1 MNAINTFMEN
11 HRLLI
16 STLSPI
22 HVGCGED
29 YEPTNY
35 VIDNGLLY
43 GFDTAAL
50 AGVLDSKQRDDLL
63 KRVQG
68 PDALL
73 KVQSF
78 IYNLREIIPAIA
90 THTVL
95 TCPQLAAKYKD
106 RIGQQAQKQGDDRV
120 INQLA
125 IPRTSYNRYT
135 QQPIL
140 PGTGLKGAIRTAI
153 LNALQQGRKEDRGIR
168 SFRDLEKEKLAG
180 SFETDPLRLVKVGD
194 AQFVPHN
201 GNLDNRVL
209 FDTNLK
215 KTLRSDGKESQA
227 LSVMREVVSGM
238 NSHCFEGE
246 ITLQHISPRIK
257 EQHDRKVPKI
267 DLAFADITKAVNR
280 FYGKLLQN
288 ELQIMKNL
296 DCAEPAW
303 VRTVEN
309 LLIELEPEFEK
320 NTLMLLRLGR
330 HSGAEGV
337 TVEGVR
343 KIKILQGKG
352 ITPKTLDHATTIWLS
367 GDTEKKKKDLTP
379 FGWLLLEIDSQ
390 PDSPV
395 SQKITSTLRQYN
407 AGAYAQEK
415 KLKEAMFAAKLKQQQ
430 AMAERAAQLA
440 EQARKL
446 AEAEQ
451 QQKAEAERLSSLSPE
466 QQQIEWLR
474 RDFDELVAKKWKL
487 DLNHKLIGE
496 LNRAIEGAGG
506 WPANIKALLLEL
518 AESMYRTANID
529 VRKNDKVKKRLAI
542 LRQSA

>member
-1 MNAINTFMEN
+1 MNSINTFMEH

-106 RIGQQAQKQGDDRV
+106 RIGQQAQRQGDDRV
-120 INQLA
+120 IAQLA
-125 IPRTSYNRYT
+125 IPRTSYNPYT
-135 QQPIL
+135 QQPVL

-153 LNALQQGRKEDRGIR
+153 LNALQQERKEDRETR
-168 SFRDLEKEKLAG
+168 AFRDFEKEKLAG
-180 SFETDPLRLVKVGD
+180 SFETDPMRLVKVGD
-194 AQFVPHN
+194 AQFVSHE

-215 KTLRSDGKESQA
+215 KTLRSDGKESLA

-238 NSHCFEGE
+238 NSQCFEGE

-257 EQHDRKVPKI
+257 EQHDRKVPKM
-267 DLAFADITKAVNR
+267 DLAFTDIIEAVNR
-280 FYGKLLQN
+280 FYGKLFQN

-296 DCAEPAW
+296 DCAEPVW
-303 VRTVEN
+303 IMTVEK
-309 LLIELEPEFEK
+309 LLVDLQPQIEN

-330 HSGAEGV
+330 HSGADGV

-352 ITPKTLDHATTIWLS
+352 TPPKTLDHATTIWLS

-379 FGWLLLEIDSQ
+379 FGWLLLEVDPQ

-395 SQKITSTLRQYN
+395 SQKIAATLRQYN
-407 AGAYAQEK
+407 AAAYAQEMR
-415 KLKEAMFAAKLKQQQ
+415 LKEAMFAAKIKQQQ
-430 AMAERAAQLA
+430 VLIERAEQLA

-446 AEAEQ
+446 AAAEQ
-451 QQKAEAERLSSLSPE
+451 QQLAETKRLSNLSPE
-466 QQQIEWLR
+466 QQQIECLR
-474 RDFDELVAKKWKL
+474 KEFDELVSKNWKL
-487 DLNHKLIGE
+487 DINHKLI
-496 LNRAIEGAGG
+496 LDLGATIDKAVV
-506 WPANIKALLLEL
+506 WPENMKAQLIEL
-518 AESMYRTANID
+518 ATSMFKAANL
-529 VRKNDKVKKRLAI
+529 KPENVKKRLAI
-542 LRQSA
+542 LRQPA